1 MLLTVLLCACGSGAG
16 QSGEPTT
23 PVPDQNTPSAP
34 GPAPADTLP
43 LAISSSW
50 QPPPTW
56 CRANESLLAVAP
68 TAVNHL
74 RVCWAPDRGAA
85 RLINISD
92 TTLLLQIGG
101 GHSVHVSPPA
111 TETGIAEEALR
122 AGQLTGGYYADGTLV
137 MPARFSAVVDDGR
150 NLGNMSVTGTD
161 TRHGQRVAQT
171 RIVADLTA
179 QLPYAKLGT
188 LLRTKGAWVA
198 SCAGQSLIAA
208 NDKHITLK
216 EAIESTR
223 TCNDMVTFFR
233 GEWEKARQADIRV
246 GRAAHPAAPVAE
258 DLLGHL
264 AAGAAPAERNWATIS
279 EEVLPGAV
287 RLLARRHP

>member
-1 MLLTVLLCACGSGAG
+1 MLLTVLVGACGSGSG
-16 QSGEPTT
+16 QDGGPTT
-23 PVPDQNTPSAP
+23 PVSDQNTSSAP
-34 GPAPADTLP
+34 DLAPADTLT

-50 QPPPTW
+50 QPPPSW
-56 CRANESLLAVAP
+56 CRTNESLLAVAP
-68 TAVNHL
+68 TVANYL
-74 RVCWAPDRGAA
+74 RVCWARDLGAA

-92 TTLLLQIGG
+92 TTLLLQVGG

-111 TETGIAEEALR
+111 TETAIAEEALL

-150 NLGNMSVTGTD
+150 NLGNVSVTGTD
-161 TRHGQRVAQT
+161 PTHGQRVAQT
-171 RIVADLTA
+171 RMVADLTA

-198 SCAGQSLIAA
+198 SCAGESLIAA

-233 GEWEKARQADIRV
+233 GEWEKARHADIQV
-246 GRAAHPAAPVAE
+246 GRAAQPAAPVAE

-264 AAGAAPAERNWATIS
+264 AAGAAPGGRNWATIS
-279 EEVLPGAV
+279 EEVLPGVV
-287 RLLARRHP
+287 RLLGRRP